1 MSLTKLELQTL
12 RQVVERAI
20 FGSLARPYSRDER
33 DMLQTLFLRL
43 GSEIAEVRPELEK
56 GRLVLSWRLPKE
68 WAPSL
73 NSYAFMKGWQRT
85 ALRKTLDDSL
95 RREGASGPYP
105 YLDMAKRKRWVRVTR
120 FSTKV
125 IDENSVDVLGGKM
138 PIDALVRGEV
148 LVDDNQEW
156 CVREG
161 ACMKTKLGN
170 THVLVEVFEVTTEGS
185 SVAPPQDAPAPKA
198 PERKKRII
206 DE

>member
-1 MSLTKLELQTL
+1 MSLTKLELQDIL
-12 RQVVERAI
+12 SLLQRVSL
-20 FGSLARPYSRDER
+20 GDLARPF
-33 DMLQTLFLRL
+33 TLMDRQVAEHLTMRL
-43 GSEIAEVRPELEK
+43 AESIDAAKPELEK

-85 ALRKTLDDSL
+85 ALRRTLDDSL
-95 RREGASGPYP
+95 RHNESFLAAALNLG
-105 YLDMAKRKRWVRVTR
+105 KRKRWVRVTR

-138 PIDALVRGEV
+138 PIDALVRAEI

-185 SVAPPQDAPAPKA
+185 NIAPPQDATAPKA